1 MPKARP
7 SRTCGRVGMIF
18 EVGHYRCRTL
28 TRIVEK
34 TKPPRGVY
42 SLDGFAT
49 LATGQIPATLC

>member
-1 MPKARP
+1 
-7 SRTCGRVGMIF
+7 MIF

-28 TRIVEK
+28 TRIVER